1 MKSGRTQVEL
11 IALYEELGSYRAVG
25 ALLGCDHKTVK
36 RYVEAAGEAGQLA
49 PALSRSRVTD
59 GFALLIAERV
69 EQSGGRVTARRLM
82 RLVRA
87 AGYEGSER
95 SLRRAVSVAKGA
107 WRSEQALAGR
117 VYRPWVSEPGEWL
130 LCDWGAAGTVPTP
143 AGPRRLSFFSSV
155 LGWSRFRTVSFS
167 CSERFGALAVGLAHS
182 FEAVGGVRAR
192 VLFDNPKTVATGHL
206 AGVAVL
212 NPDLVRLASHY
223 RFSPRTTERQDPESK
238 GKVEALV
245 RFTKSDLIPYE
256 GFGSLDEANQAGAA
270 WCQEVNG
277 EVHYETR
284 VRPVERLEIE
294 RPLFRSLPAARP
306 AVACGEER
314 KVDRL
319 STVRFC
325 SARYSVPHR
334 LVGQIVQ
341 VAATDRDVVIMH
353 AGVPVAQHALLAPG
367 DASIADAHYPT
378 PAPTGV
384 RALRPRTSSEYAF
397 LALGSEAED
406 YLRAA
411 AAAGTARL
419 HERLDEAL
427 GLARTRGVDQTR
439 QALDRAT
446 TFGRFAHGDLGSIAD
461 GLRATPPTVV
471 ADAEPLK
478 LEGLPKVAVRSL
490 GDYRIGR
497 HDPAA

>member
-1 MKSGRTQVEL
+1 VKSGRTQVEI

-49 PALSRSRVTD
+49 PALRRARVTD
-59 GFALLIAERV
+59 DFAPLIAARV
-69 EQSGGRVTARRLM
+69 EQTHAQITARRLM
-82 RLVRA
+82 RIVRA

-95 SLRRAVSVAKGA
+95 SLRRAVACAKAA
-107 WRSEQALAGR
+107 WRDKQALEGR

-130 LCDWGAAGTVPTP
+130 LCDWGAAGTVPTA
-143 AGPRRLSFFSSV
+143 AGPRKLSFFAAV
-155 LGWSRFRTVSFS
+155 LGFSRYRTLSFS

-182 FEAVGGVRAR
+182 FEALGGVPAR
-192 VLFDNPKTVATGHL
+192 VLFDNPKTVASGHL

-212 NPDLVRLASHY
+212 NPELVRVAAHY
-223 RFSPRTTERQDPESK
+223 RFSPRTTERSDPESK

-256 GFGSLDEANQAGAA
+256 GFSSLDEANQAAAA
-270 WCQEVNG
+270 WCSEVNG
-277 EVHYETR
+277 ELHYETR
-284 VRPVERLEIE
+284 ARPAEQLDLE
-294 RPLFRSLPAARP
+294 RPLLRSLPVGRP

-319 STVRFC
+319 ATVRFA

-341 VAATDRDVVIMH
+341 VAASDRDVVIMH
-353 AGVPVAQHALLAPG
+353 AGVAVAQHALLAPG
-367 DASIADAHYPT
+367 DASISDSHYPS

-384 RALRPRTSSEYAF
+384 RALRPRTPSEHAF
-397 LALGSEAED
+397 LALGAEAEG

-427 GLARTRGVDQTR
+427 SLARTRGEDQAR
-439 QALDRAT
+439 AALGRASA
-446 TFGRFAHGDLGSIAD
+446 FGRFAHGDLASIAD
-461 GLRATPPTVV
+461 GLGAAPPQAV
-471 ADAEPLK
+471 ADAEPLE

-490 GDYRIGR
+490 ADYRRARG
-497 HDPAA
+497 

>member
-25 ALLGCDHKTVK
+25 ALMGCDHKTVK
-36 RYVEAAGEAGQLA
+36 RYVEAAGDAGQLA
-49 PALSRSRVTD
+49 PVLARSRVTD
-59 GFALLIAERV
+59 DFAGLICERV
-69 EQSGGRVTARRLM
+69 EQTGGRVTARRLM

-95 SLRRAVSVAKGA
+95 SLRRAVADAKEA
-107 WRSEQALAGR
+107 WRAKQALEGR
-117 VYRPWVSEPGEWL
+117 VYRPWVSGPGEWM
-130 LCDWGAAGTVPTP
+130 LCDWGAAGTVETV
-143 AGPRRLSFFSSV
+143 AGPRKLSFFSSV

-182 FEAVGGVRAR
+182 FEQVGGVPGR

-212 NPDLVRLASHY
+212 NPDLVRLAAHY

-238 GKVEALV
+238 GKIEAVV

-256 GFGSLDEANQAGAA
+256 GFESLDQANQAGAD
-270 WCQEVNG
+270 WCSEVNG

-284 VRPVERLEIE
+284 ARPAERLETE
-294 RPLFRSLPAARP
+294 RPLLRALPSARP
-306 AVACGEER
+306 AVACGEQR

-319 STVRFC
+319 ATVRFA

-334 LVGQIVQ
+334 LVGETVQ
-341 VAATDRDVVIMH
+341 VQASDCDVVIMH
-353 AGVPVAQHALLAPG
+353 RGVPIAEHALLAPG
-367 DASIADAHYPT
+367 EASIADAHYPT

-384 RALRPRTSSEYAF
+384 RALRPRTPSEHAF
-397 LALGSEAED
+397 LALGSEAD
-406 YLRAA
+406 GYLRAA

-419 HERLDEAL
+419 HERLEEAL
-427 GLARTRGVDQTR
+427 SLARTRGEDQTR
-439 QALDRAT
+439 AALDRAT

-461 GLRATPPTVV
+461 GLRAAPPASV
-471 ADAEPLK
+471 ADSEPLQ

-490 GDYRIGR
+490 DDYRR
-497 HDPAA
+497 RRR

>member
-1 MKSGRTQVEL
+1 MKSGRTQVEI

-36 RYVEAAGEAGQLA
+36 RYVQAAGDAGQLA
-49 PALSRSRVTD
+49 PALTRSRVTD
-59 GFALLIAERV
+59 DFAGLIAERV
-69 EQSGGRVTARRLM
+69 EQTHGRITARRLM
-82 RLVRA
+82 RIVRA

-95 SLRRAVSVAKGA
+95 SLRRAVADAKAA
-107 WRSEQALAGR
+107 WREKQAREGR
-117 VYRPWVSEPGEWL
+117 VYRPWVSAPGEWM
-130 LCDWGAAGTVPTP
+130 LCDWGAAGTVPTA
-143 AGPRRLSFFSSV
+143 AGPRKLSFFSGV

-182 FEAVGGVRAR
+182 FEQVGGVPGR

-206 AGVAVL
+206 AGAAVL
-212 NPDLVRLASHY
+212 NPDLVRLAAHY

-270 WCQEVNG
+270 WCREVNA

-284 VRPVERLEIE
+284 ARPSERLEVE
-294 RPLFRSLPAARP
+294 RPLFRGLPGARP

-319 STVRFC
+319 ATVRFV

-334 LVGQIVQ
+334 LVGQTVQ
-341 VAATDRDVVIMH
+341 VQASDRDVVIMH
-353 AGVPVAQHALLAPG
+353 RGVPVAQHALLAPG
-367 DASIADAHYPT
+367 EASITDAHYPT

-384 RALRPRTSSEYAF
+384 RALRPRTASEHAF
-397 LALGSEAED
+397 LALGGEAED

-411 AAAGTARL
+411 AAAGTVRL

-427 GLARTRGVDQTR
+427 GLARTRGEAQTR
-439 QALDRAT
+439 AALGRAT
-446 TFGRFAHGDLGSIAD
+446 MFGRFAHGDLGSIAD
-461 GLRATPPTVV
+461 GLTAAPPTAVP
-471 ADAEPLK
+471 DAEPLT

-490 GDYRIGR
+490 ADYRLGR
-497 HDPAA
+497 A

>member
-1 MKSGRTQVEL
+1 MKSGRTQVEI

-36 RYVEAAGEAGQLA
+36 RYVEAAGDAGQLA
-49 PALSRSRVTD
+49 PVLVRSRVTD
-59 GFALLIAERV
+59 DFADLIAERV
-69 EQSGGRVTARRLM
+69 EQTGGRVTARRLM

-87 AGYEGSER
+87 AGYAGSER
-95 SLRRAVSVAKGA
+95 SLRRAVAQAKAA
-107 WRSEQALAGR
+107 WRERRALEGR

-143 AGPRRLSFFSSV
+143 AGPRKLSFFSSV
-155 LGWSRFRTVSFS
+155 LGFSRYRTVSFS

-182 FEAVGGVRAR
+182 FEALGGVPAR

-206 AGVAVL
+206 AGAAVL

-256 GFGSLDEANQAGAA
+256 GFASLDDANQAAGE
-270 WCQEVNG
+270 WCAEVNG
-277 EVHYETR
+277 ELHYETR
-284 VRPVERLEIE
+284 ARPAERIEAE
-294 RPLFRSLPAARP
+294 RPLFRALPAARP

-319 STVRFC
+319 ATARFS

-334 LVGQIVQ
+334 LVGQTVQ
-341 VAATDRDVVIMH
+341 VQASDRDVVIMH
-353 AGVPVAQHALLAPG
+353 RGVPVAQHALLAPG
-367 DASIADAHYPT
+367 EASIIDSHYPT
-378 PAPTGV
+378 PAPSGV
-384 RALRPRTSSEYAF
+384 RALRPRTPSEHAF
-397 LALGSEAED
+397 LALGGEAED

-419 HERLDEAL
+419 HERLEEAL
-427 GLARTRGVDQTR
+427 GLARTRGEDQAR
-439 QALDRAT
+439 AALDRAT
-446 TFGRFAHGDLGSIAD
+446 SFGRFAHGDLASIAD
-461 GLRATPPTVV
+461 GLRAAPPTVV
-471 ADAEPLK
+471 ADAEPLA
-478 LEGLPKVAVRSL
+478 LEGMPKVAVRSL
-490 GDYRIGR
+490 TDYRQAQR
-497 HDPAA
+497 

>member
-1 MKSGRTQVEL
+1 MKSGRTQMEI

-25 ALLGCDHKTVK
+25 ALLGCDHKTAK
-36 RYVEAAGEAGQLA
+36 RYVQAAGEAGHLA
-49 PALSRSRVTD
+49 PVLRRSRLTD
-59 GFALLIAERV
+59 DFADPIAERV
-69 EQSGGRVTARRLM
+69 EQTHGKITARRLM

-95 SLRRAVSVAKGA
+95 SLRRAVAVAKDA
-107 WRSEQALAGR
+107 WRAKQALEGR

-130 LCDWGAAGTVPTP
+130 LCDWGAAGTVPTA
-143 AGPRRLSFFSSV
+143 AGPRKLSFFSAV
-155 LGWSRFRTVSFS
+155 LGWSRYRTVSFS

-182 FEAVGGVRAR
+182 FESIGGVPGRA
-192 VLFDNPKTVATGHL
+192 LFDNPKTVATGHL

-212 NPDLVRLASHY
+212 NPDLVRLAAHY

-256 GFGSLDEANQAGAA
+256 GFGSLDEANQAAA
-270 WCQEVNG
+270 QWCTEVNG

-284 VRPVERLEIE
+284 ARPVERLEVE
-294 RPLFRSLPAARP
+294 RPLFRCLPALRP
-306 AVACGEER
+306 AVACGEAR

-319 STVRFC
+319 ATVRFV

-334 LVGQIVQ
+334 LVGQTVQ
-341 VAATDRDVVIMH
+341 VAASDRDVVIMH
-353 AGVPVAQHALLAPG
+353 AGIPVAQHQLLAPG
-367 DASIADAHYPT
+367 EASIADTHYPT

-384 RALRPRTSSEYAF
+384 RALRPRTPSEHAF
-397 LALGSEAED
+397 LALGCEAEG

-411 AAAGTARL
+411 AAAGAARL

-427 GLARTRGVDQTR
+427 GLARTRGEE
-439 QALDRAT
+439 QARAALGRAT
-446 TFGRFAHGDLGSIAD
+446 TFGRFAHGDLASIAD
-461 GLRATPPTVV
+461 GLRAAPPQIV
-471 ADAEPLK
+471 AEAEPLR

-490 GDYRIGR
+490 TDYRLG
-497 HDPAA
+497 PG

>member
-1 MKSGRTQVEL
+1 MKSGRTQVEI

-49 PALSRSRVTD
+49 PALHRSRVTD
-59 GFALLIAERV
+59 DFAQLIAERV
-69 EQSGGRVTARRLM
+69 EQTHAKITARRLM
-82 RLVRA
+82 RIVRA
-87 AGYEGSER
+87 AGYGGSER
-95 SLRRAVSVAKGA
+95 SLRRAVAQAKVA
-107 WRSEQALAGR
+107 WRRKQALEGR
-117 VYRPWVSEPGEWL
+117 VYRPWVSGPGEWL

-143 AGPRRLSFFSSV
+143 AGPRKLSFFSAV
-155 LGWSRFRTVSFS
+155 LGFSRYRTVSFS

-182 FEAVGGVRAR
+182 FESVGGVPAR
-192 VLFDNPKTVATGHL
+192 VLFDNPKTVASTHL
-206 AGVAVL
+206 AGAAVL
-212 NPDLVRLASHY
+212 NPELVRLAAHY
-223 RFSPRTTERQDPESK
+223 RFAPRTTERQDPESK

-256 GFGSLDEANQAGAA
+256 GFSSLDEANRAAAA

-277 EVHYETR
+277 EIHYETR
-284 VRPVERLEIE
+284 ARPAERLASE
-294 RPLFRSLPAARP
+294 RPLLRGLPAQRP

-319 STVRFC
+319 STVRFA

-334 LVGQIVQ
+334 LVGRAVQ
-341 VAATDRDVVIMH
+341 VKASDRDVVVIH
-353 AGVPVAQHALLAPG
+353 EGVPVAQHALLAPG
-367 DASIADAHYPT
+367 ECSIADQHYPS

-384 RALRPRTSSEYAF
+384 RALRPRTPAERAF

-406 YLRAA
+406 YLRTA

-419 HERLDEAL
+419 HERLEEAL
-427 GLARTRGVDQTR
+427 GLARTRGEEQVR
-439 QALDRAT
+439 AALGRASE
-446 TFGRFAHGDLGSIAD
+446 FGRFAHGDLVSIAD
-461 GLRATPPTVV
+461 GLRASPPQVV
-471 ADAEPLK
+471 SDADPLR

-490 GDYRIGR
+490 ADYRLGR
-497 HDPAA
+497 A

>member
-1 MKSGRTQVEL
+1 MKSGRTQVEI

-36 RYVEAAGEAGQLA
+36 RYVQAAGDAGQFA
-49 PALSRSRVTD
+49 PALRRSRVTD
-59 GFALLIAERV
+59 DFADLVAERV
-69 EQSGGRVTARRLM
+69 EQTSGRVTARRLL

-87 AGYEGSER
+87 AGYDGSER
-95 SLRRAVSVAKGA
+95 SLRRAVAAAKVA
-107 WRSEQALAGR
+107 WREKQAREGR
-117 VYRPWVSEPGEWL
+117 VYRPWVSEPGEWM
-130 LCDWGAAGTVPTP
+130 LCDWGAAGTVPTA

-155 LGWSRFRTVSFS
+155 LGWSRYRTVSFS

-182 FEAVGGVRAR
+182 FEQAGGVPGK

-212 NPDLVRLASHY
+212 NPDLVRLAAHY
-223 RFSPRTTERQDPESK
+223 RFSPRTTERRDPESK

-256 GFGSLDEANQAGAA
+256 GFESLDDANRAGAV
-270 WCQEVNG
+270 WCAEVNG
-277 EVHYETR
+277 EIHYETR
-284 VRPVERLEIE
+284 ARPVERLEVE
-294 RPLFRSLPAARP
+294 RPLFRALPAARP
-306 AVACGEER
+306 AVACGEDR

-341 VAATDRDVVIMH
+341 VQATDRDVVIMNR
-353 AGVPVAQHALLAPG
+353 GVPVAQHALLAPG
-367 DASIADAHYPT
+367 EASIADAHYPT

-384 RALRPRTSSEYAF
+384 RALRPQTQSEHAF
-397 LALGSEAED
+397 LALGAEAED

-419 HERLDEAL
+419 HERLEEAL
-427 GLARTRGVDQTR
+427 GVARTRGEDQTR
-439 QALDRAT
+439 QALGRAT
-446 TFGRFAHGDLGSIAD
+446 TFGRFAHGDLASIAD
-461 GLRATPPTVV
+461 GLRAAPPTVV
-471 ADAEPLK
+471 IDAEPLK
-478 LEGLPKVAVRSL
+478 LEGLPKVAVRSIA
-490 GDYRIGR
+490 DYKQARG
-497 HDPAA
+497 